1 MSDSMQGKVV
11 FITGATNGIG
21 KVTALEL
28 AKKGA
33 TVVIVGRDAEK
44 TETTVQEIR
53 AASHND
59 KVEYLLADLS
69 SISEVRRL
77 AEEFKQKYPRLDV
90 LINNAGM
97 YFATREETVDGYERT
112 FALNHL
118 AYFLLTNLLLEVL
131 KSSAPSRI
139 INVSSAAHRTAVLDF
154 NDLQS
159 KNYGMAGFRAYGLSK
174 LANIMFTYKLARMLK
189 GSGVTVN
196 ALHPGGVNTGFGK
209 NNGGLM
215 KLAMNIF
222 GSFSLTPEQGAETS
236 IYLASSPQVEGVSG
250 EYFYQCKP
258 IRSTEISYDEAAQ
271 DKLWEISK
279 QMTGLE

>member
-53 AASHND
+53 SASHND